1 MRDTWFVLA
10 DIISDWTGWTLE
22 PIAQLI
28 NEFKDA
34 REIV

>member
-1 MRDTWFVLA
+1 LD

-34 REIV
+34 REIA